1 MFPKIILA
9 IGILGILLGLAV
21 AVVSLALVPL
31 TNGRTSIEEAMMG
44 FIPGVVVF
52 VLSFLIAVIGLIFV
66 IKTRK
71 KNLPQ

>member
-31 TNGRTSIEEAMMG
+31 TNGRTSIEEAMLG
-44 FIPGVVVF
+44 FIPGVVVL